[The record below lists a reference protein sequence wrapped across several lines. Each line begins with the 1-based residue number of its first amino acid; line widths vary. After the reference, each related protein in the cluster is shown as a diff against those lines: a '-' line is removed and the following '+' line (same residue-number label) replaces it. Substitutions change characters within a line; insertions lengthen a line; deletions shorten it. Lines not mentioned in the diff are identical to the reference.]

1 MTDEQKR
8 EYAEAI
14 KHALGMG
21 YGPPMDGEEGWVPP
35 RDAKPITVTHHVDCS
50 EVDQEELAKAFRRVM
65 ARHGDTLRN
74 LHRPMTVEDAD
85 DEDAWDVLYGD
96 VERTAKERAENAQA
110 VIEAIREAK
119 ERRMAEELA
128 KQRAKAAE
136 PKPAPPSNDPWAVIG
151 KAEDDGEWI
160 MKKVRDFG

>member
-1 MTDEQKR
+1 MNDEQKR

-21 YGPPMDGEEGWVPP
+21 FGPPMEGEEGWVPP
-35 RDAKPITVTHHVDCS
+35 A
-50 EVDQEELAKAFRRVM
+50 AM
-65 ARHGDTLRN
+65 A
-74 LHRPMTVEDAD
+74 VEDAD

-136 PKPAPPSNDPWAVIG
+136 PKPSSDPWAVIG
-151 KAEDDGEWI
+151 KAEDDGERI
-160 MKKVRDFG
+160 MDITRNFG

>member
-35 RDAKPITVTHHVDCS
+35 A
-50 EVDQEELAKAFRRVM
+50 A
-65 ARHGDTLRN
+65 
-74 LHRPMTVEDAD
+74 MTVEDAD
-85 DEDAWDVLYGD
+85 DEDLADEL
-96 VERTAKERAENAQA
+96 ERTAKERAENAQA

-128 KQRAKAAE
+128 KQRAKAAD
-136 PKPAPPSNDPWAVIG
+136 PRPSTDPWAVIG
-151 KAEDDGEWI
+151 KAEDDGERI
-160 MKKVRDFG
+160 MDITGRFS

>member
-21 YGPPMDGEEGWVPP
+21 GYGPPMEGEEGWC
-35 RDAKPITVTHHVDCS
+35 A
-50 EVDQEELAKAFRRVM
+50 
-65 ARHGDTLRN
+65 
-74 LHRPMTVEDAD
+74 MTVEDAD

-136 PKPAPPSNDPWAVIG
+136 PKPAPPSDDPWAVIG
-151 KAEDDGEWI
+151 KAEDDGDRI
-160 MKKVRDFG
+160 MDVTRGFC

>member
-8 EYAEAI
+8 ECAEAI
-14 KHALGMG
+14 KAALGMS
-21 YGPPMDGEEGWVPP
+21 YGPPMEGEEGWVPP
-35 RDAKPITVTHHVDCS
+35 A
-50 EVDQEELAKAFRRVM
+50 A
-65 ARHGDTLRN
+65 
-74 LHRPMTVEDAD
+74 MTVEDAD

-136 PKPAPPSNDPWAVIG
+136 PKPAPPSDDPWAVIG
-151 KAEDDGEWI
+151 KAEDDGEAI
-160 MKKVRDFG
+160 MRETRRFC